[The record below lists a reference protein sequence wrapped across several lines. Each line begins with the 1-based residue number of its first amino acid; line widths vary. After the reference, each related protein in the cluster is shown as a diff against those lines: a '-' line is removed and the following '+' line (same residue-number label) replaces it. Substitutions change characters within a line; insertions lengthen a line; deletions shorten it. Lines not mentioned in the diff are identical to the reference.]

1 MPVLLGEQE
10 KHAGGKQHEGNIAAV
25 VPDKAMAKGQ
35 DPQYKRKDDHAG
47 FKEGVVDDIDAQ
59 KGKAAQK
66 KRQYGAV
73 NCTGNGSADPQN
85 ILVNF
90 QFHGMTCK
98 DS

>member
-1 MPVLLGEQE
+1 
-10 KHAGGKQHEGNIAAV
+10 
-25 VPDKAMAKGQ
+25 
-35 DPQYKRKDDHAG
+35 
-47 FKEGVVDDIDAQ
+47 
-59 KGKAAQK
+59 
-66 KRQYGAV
+66 V